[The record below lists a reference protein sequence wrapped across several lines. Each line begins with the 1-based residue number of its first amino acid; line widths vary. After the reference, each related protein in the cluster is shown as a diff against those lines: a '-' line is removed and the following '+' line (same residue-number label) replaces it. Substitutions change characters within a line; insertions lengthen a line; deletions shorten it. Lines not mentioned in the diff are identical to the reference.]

1 VLQARH
7 LIFLLPFGRD
17 AVSFDQRHSVGNL
30 SLPDL
35 AIKDKNMP
43 FAFLMTDYMKRLEAG
58 EPRAVALRDGTVK
71 LWRRIVPYLITHRS
85 KEWWEVGC
93 H

>member
-1 VLQARH
+1 
-7 LIFLLPFGRD
+7 
-17 AVSFDQRHSVGNL
+17 
-30 SLPDL
+30 
-35 AIKDKNMP
+35 MP

-58 EPRAVALRDGTVK
+58 DPHAIAVRDRIIN
-71 LWRRIVPYLITHRS
+71 LWRKIGSYLIAHRG